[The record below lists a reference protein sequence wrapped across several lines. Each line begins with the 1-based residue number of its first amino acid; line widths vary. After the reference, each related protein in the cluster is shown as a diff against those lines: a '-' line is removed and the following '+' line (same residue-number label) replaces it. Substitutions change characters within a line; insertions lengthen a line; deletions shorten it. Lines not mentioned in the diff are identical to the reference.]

1 MQLKGIDR
9 TVQMHQGL
17 AHRLKGV
24 WGPTPDAQRAGV
36 LPGFCLQSLLEH
48 VGL

>member
-17 AHRLKGV
+17 EHRLKGV
-24 WGPTPDAQRAGV
+24 WGPTPDAWIAGV
-36 LPGFCLQSLLEH
+36 LPLHCCYMSTFPA
-48 VGL
+48 